1 MNPRDVNA
9 GSPSPSGYTPYDD
22 QNAAL
27 WASITPPSDPTLST
41 KVRRRVGAF
50 SPDALAHRL
59 RLTFPGI
66 FPSHNIAFYAVLAG
80 AMTLGATVGL
90 LGFAVADVLK
100 SESSAVAAASS
111 SSMRAESADATRVH
125 RETPSLRPA
134 APDVSPRSGAASL
147 GGAASAQQTLTT
159 VTPPSAIDDVD
170 SPAPPRAKRQHA
182 TSKVAKKKAKRAH
195 LSKKR
200 AASRRDTRPRT
211 RNEKARALARALGNG
226 A

>member
-9 GSPSPSGYTPYDD
+9 GTPSPSGYTPYDD

-50 SPDALAHRL
+50 SPDMLAHRL

-90 LGFAVADVLK
+90 FGFAVADMLAP
-100 SESSAVAAASS
+100 ESSVMVATPSSSTHAEPAAAS
-111 SSMRAESADATRVH
+111 RVH

-134 APDVSPRSGAASL
+134 AIDTPQRSIAAAPVSAPG
-147 GGAASAQQTLTT
+147 AQQTLTT
-159 VTPPSAIDDVD
+159 MTPPPALDDVD

-182 TSKVAKKKAKRAH
+182 TSKVTKRKAKRAH
-195 LSKKR
+195 ATKKR
-200 AASRRDTRPRT
+200 AAPRRDTRSRT
-211 RNEKARALARALGNG
+211 RNEKARALARALGS
-226 A
+226 